1 LPVGGELHRTKI
13 DRWMSV
19 EKSLEPFAPVRIRSN
34 IGEQRLNDQR
44 GHIEAV
50 VTNVACFPRHGQ
62 FRLDGKFPIP
72 QPAVMRADIPIFSRF
87 PSRKQ
92 DHILTITFE
101 DVSVLDQKEPFGRI
115 GGKLL
120 KLGREAT

>member
-1 LPVGGELHRTKI
+1 
-13 DRWMSV
+13 M
-19 EKSLEPFAPVRIRSN
+19 AN
-34 IGEQRLNDQR
+34 
-44 GHIEAV
+44 AV
-50 VTNVACFPRHGQ
+50 CFPRHGQ
-62 FRLDGKFPIP
+62 FRLDGEFSIP